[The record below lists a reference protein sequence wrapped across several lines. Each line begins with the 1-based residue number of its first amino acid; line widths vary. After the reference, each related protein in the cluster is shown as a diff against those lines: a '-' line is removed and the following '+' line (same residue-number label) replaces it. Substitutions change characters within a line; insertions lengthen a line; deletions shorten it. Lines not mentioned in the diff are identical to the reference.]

1 MSQVMLREPARV
13 PRKPGVFMLL
23 NKRRRVGYVAYTGD
37 LQKRS
42 HSLAHMLQH
51 PKTHWALRDL
61 PRHPAGEF
69 LYAVVVEGVTENAA
83 NRIIE
88 TARAQLEAKSY
99 RLVAGGRGAG
109 LMVKFKGEQ
118 MTLVDAVAKAK
129 CKAKYITVWRRL
141 ARGWTVDQAVGV
153 DKPPVRWD
161 PKETTARRRRAAAR
175 QEDRPASRG

>member
-1 MSQVMLREPARV
+1 MPEIMLREPVLV

-23 NKRRRVGYVAYTGD
+23 NKRRRIGYVAYTGD

-69 LYAVVVEGVTENAA
+69 LYAVVAEGISENAA
-83 NRIIE
+83 GKIIE
-88 TARAQLEAKSY
+88 TAEAQLEAKSY
-99 RLVAGGRGAG
+99 RLVAGSRGTG
-109 LMVKFKGEQ
+109 QTVKFKGEQ
-118 MTLVDAVAKAK
+118 MTLVDAIAKAK

-141 ARGWTVDQAVGV
+141 ERGWTVEQALGI

-161 PKETTARRRRAAAR
+161 PRETRARRKRAEAR
-175 QEDRPASRG
+175 D